1 MAAVDPSDGFT
12 TPVPAGIDTRRAL
25 PFSDG
30 PEEPVPPTP
39 VKHRPLAGDET
50 GGAVIVREF
59 LKDCQTILREPGHRA
74 SIIQQVRDQCR
85 PTHIKASEWVFDI
98 DKIKGQVPREI
109 ALDRFSQAVKTQ
121 LTDFNLQFATV
132 FHPTDLTTT
141 VLPEATRILYRILTS
156 LVRGSCLRLV
166 EESATVSP
174 DDGRRAWLVI
184 CGAVAR
190 RRRPWV
196 SHGYLFETAP
206 AIELL
211 EDVDPEPYIKGFMQH
226 HTAIRSELRPGV
238 EPDDVWGVGFAL
250 DLLTLRMCPLYYK
263 DLLQEWSSKTAEGR
277 EKRALGIQQFTL
289 AGYSSP
295 RQTGPRREE
304 STTEHEGAQEGLSPF
319 PSCPSTADSGAAAA
333 CIRWFTDCLAG
344 DTGCTAGRHTVQ
356 CWDCGGPHFRR
367 DCPGGVQSA
376 HVAGFHPEA
385 TPIADILSELDAA
398 FLDPEEEVYES
409 CLYSYSLELGEA
421 PLDLPAAQAAAV
433 VPHSAVDSEEPW
445 TESEWA
451 IWDSCGR

>member
-1 MAAVDPSDGFT
+1 MAAMDPSDGFT

-50 GGAVIVREF
+50 GGAVVLREF

-109 ALDRFSQAVKTQ
+109 ALDRFTKAVQTQ

-132 FHPTDLTTT
+132 FHPTDLTAA

-156 LVRGSCLRLV
+156 LVRGSCLRLI

-174 DDGRRAWLVI
+174 DDGRRAWLVV
-184 CGAVAR
+184 CRAVAR

-263 DLLQEWSSKTAEGR
+263 DLLQEWNSKTAEGR

-289 AGYSSP
+289 AVKAFHQQKTEEKRLLKEKKKKDGVSALAASLLSGESP
-295 RQTGPRREE
+295 SAALMARAGIPQTRIVG
-304 STTEHEGAQEGLSPF
+304 
-319 PSCPSTADSGAAAA
+319 
-333 CIRWFTDCLAG
+333 
-344 DTGCTAGRHTVQ
+344 GR
-356 CWDCGGPHFRR
+356 RR
-367 DCPGGVQSA
+367 DEPG
-376 HVAGFHPEA
+376 HPPQ
-385 TPIADILSELDAA
+385 TRDAQPQA
-398 FLDPEEEVYES
+398 SGQGPPLGPV
-409 CLYSYSLELGEA
+409 LGLRRPSL
-421 PLDLPAAQAAAV
+421 PP
-433 VPHSAVDSEEPW
+433 
-445 TESEWA
+445 
-451 IWDSCGR
+451 